1 MSYLYELGLII
12 FRFLLIVASPFNS
25 KAKLWI
31 SGRKNLLPHIASK
44 LSTEKRE
51 KRIWV
56 HAASLGEFEQ
66 GRPIIEHIKK
76 SQPEYAIILT
86 FFSPSGYEIRKDYEF
101 ADYVFYLPE
110 DTARNAKKF
119 IDILRPEMALFIKYE
134 YWYNHLMYLK
144 KKNIPIYMV
153 SAIFRKNHIFF
164 KWYGFWYRKMLTT
177 IKCFFV
183 QNEISKQ
190 LLNKLGYTNVRI
202 SGDTRFD
209 RVAEIVK
216 KADKYPEIEKFK
228 GLNKVLIAGST
239 WKEDEE
245 ILIEYINNNK
255 NKNWK
260 YIIAPHE
267 IHERNIK
274 RIENLLKSSTV
285 KYSDAENENLQ
296 EKDVMIINNVGMLSS
311 IYQYGTI
318 AYVGGGF
325 NTGIHNILEPASFGL
340 PVIFGPDY
348 TNFQEAHDLIRLGGA
363 YSIKNNRKFSQ
374 IINKLIT
381 NNLIKQKG
389 GICKNYIEE
398 KKGASNKI
406 INWILN

>member
-1 MSYLYELGLII
+1 MSYLYELGLVI
-12 FRFLLIVASPFNS
+12 FRLLLIVASPFNS

-31 SGRKNLLPHIASK
+31 SGRKKLLPHISLK

-56 HAASLGEFEQ
+56 HVASLGEFEQ

-76 SQPEYAIILT
+76 HQPQYTIILT

-119 IDILRPEMALFIKYE
+119 IDILQPEMALFIKYE

-144 KKNIPIYMV
+144 KRDIPVYMV

-164 KWYGFWYRKMLTT
+164 KWYGFWYRKMLKT
-177 IKCFFV
+177 IKYFFV
-183 QNEISKQ
+183 QNETSKQ
-190 LLNKLGYTNVRI
+190 LLNKLGYTNV
-202 SGDTRFD
+202 SVGGDTRFD
-209 RVAEIVK
+209 RVVEIAE
-216 KADKYPEIEKFK
+216 KAEKYPEIEKFK
-228 GLNKVLIAGST
+228 GFNKILIAGST
-239 WKEDEE
+239 WKEDED
-245 ILIEYINNNK
+245 ILIEYINKNN

-274 RIENLLKSSTV
+274 RIENALQKSSV
-285 KYSDAENENLQ
+285 KFSEVKSTNLP
-296 EKDVMIINNVGMLSS
+296 EKDVLIINNVGMLSS
-311 IYQYGTI
+311 IYQYGDI
-318 AYVGGGF
+318 AYIGGGF
-325 NTGIHNILEPASFGL
+325 NTGIHNILEPATFGL

-348 TNFQEAHDLIRLGGA
+348 TDFQEAHDLIRIGGA
-363 YSIKNNRKFSQ
+363 YSVADKNKFTK
-374 IINKLIT
+374 IINELIT

-398 KKGASNKI
+398 KKGATFKI
-406 INWILN
+406 VNWILN